1 MNMSV
6 TIKKKT
12 INGIT
17 YLWDE
22 ETRTYYPT
30 ATEDKQTGLTYSLD
44 PETFVYL
51 PNLTVTQDERDIG
64 IWGMRRKRYLQKNKE
79 WLYLE
84 MFDNHTLT
92 DHLIAVNEAAENM
105 MDALTEAMMEQ
116 EGVTE
121 QLKATDQMEWVR
133 RANSIQSRAEEIVYN
148 DLIYK

>member
-1 MNMSV
+1 MSV
-6 TIKKKT
+6 TIKNKV
-12 INGIT
+12 INGIPH
-17 YLWDE
+17 LWDE

-30 ATEDKQTGLTYSLD
+30 VKEDKQTGLTYTLD

-64 IWGMRRKRYLQKNKE
+64 IWGMRRKRYLQNNKE

-133 RANSIQSRAEEIVYN
+133 RANSIQNRAEEIVYSN
-148 DLIYK
+148 LINK